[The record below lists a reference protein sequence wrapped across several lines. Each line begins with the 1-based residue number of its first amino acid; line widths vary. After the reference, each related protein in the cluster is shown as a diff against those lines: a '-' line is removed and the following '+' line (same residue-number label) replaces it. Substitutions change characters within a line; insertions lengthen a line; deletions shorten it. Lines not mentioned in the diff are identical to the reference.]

1 LKKISVVHPGI
12 VANSQSSN
20 QPKNLDRKKIALVFC
35 ARLVSMKRPLDALE
49 ILKHLQEMN
58 IGFEFRLT
66 VVGLGPLLKKMR
78 EVAAKDNLPV
88 DFLGF
93 VDDAERDR
101 VFKSA
106 DFHLATSVR
115 EGWGMTV
122 TEAACQGCLTIGYD
136 VPGLRD
142 SVKLANGRIS
152 SADPKSA
159 AQIITNLLQ
168 DKVII
173 QATEFGGLLPWSQV
187 ASEILEHAF
196 SD

>member
-1 LKKISVVHPGI
+1 
-12 VANSQSSN
+12 
-20 QPKNLDRKKIALVFC
+20 
-35 ARLVSMKRPLDALE
+35 
-49 ILKHLQEMN
+49 
-58 IGFEFRLT
+58 
-66 VVGLGPLLKKMR
+66 
-78 EVAAKDNLPV
+78 
-88 DFLGF
+88 
-93 VDDAERDR
+93 
-101 VFKSA
+101 
-106 DFHLATSVR
+106 
-115 EGWGMTV
+115 MTV